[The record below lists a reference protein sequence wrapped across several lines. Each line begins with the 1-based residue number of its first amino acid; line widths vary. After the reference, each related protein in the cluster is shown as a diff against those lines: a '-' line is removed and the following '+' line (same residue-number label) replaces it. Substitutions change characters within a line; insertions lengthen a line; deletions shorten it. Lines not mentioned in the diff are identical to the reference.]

1 MKIAAMNVDYIDHM
15 GSDLSVPTTE
25 LDYAWAAGVLEG
37 EGCFSIHRRN
47 DRSNT
52 LNTAI
57 HCEMTDEDV
66 VRRLHKIFGV
76 GSVNLRSNTSGRVDR
91 RTRKPTWIWSAQSK
105 NDVLEVVLRVLPYLG
120 ERRAEKAKELLNS
133 VEERG
138 YAS

>member
-1 MKIAAMNVDYIDHM
+1 MN
-15 GSDLSVPTTE
+15 SE
-25 LDYAWAAGVLEG
+25 KEFQYAWAAGVLEG

-66 VRRLHKIFGV
+66 VRRIHSVFRV
-76 GSVNLRSNTSGRVDR
+76 GTVNVRANMSGRRDV
-91 RTRKPTWIWSAQSK
+91 RTRKQTWIWSAQKKS
-105 NDVLEVVLRVLPYLG
+105 DVLEVILRVLPYLG
-120 ERRAEKAKELLNS
+120 ERRTIKAKELLAS

-138 YAS
+138 YEN